1 LKVLGTEV
9 LDRANKAHGD
19 LRSSIATWL
28 SIAREAKWTSLNGVR
43 LTWHSTDCVKGKTIF
58 NIKGMG
64 TGDPPVQVLTCLPP
78 HPSNLLPIL
87 PHHSI
92 HRHRHIPMPLHI
104 PKLHHLMPIPRQ
116 LPPPAR
122 LLRILLNRFLIATVN
137 YASQT
142 IVVKMLLTH
151 AEYSQGG
158 WDS

>member
-1 LKVLGTEV
+1 MKVLGTEV

-58 NIKGMG
+58 NIKG
-64 TGDPPVQVLTCLPP
+64 
-78 HPSNLLPIL
+78 
-87 PHHSI
+87 
-92 HRHRHIPMPLHI
+92 
-104 PKLHHLMPIPRQ
+104 
-116 LPPPAR
+116 
-122 LLRILLNRFLIATVN
+122 NRYRLIATVN

-151 AEYSQGG
+151 AEYSLGG